1 VAEANLV
8 IGVEAVGAQEA
19 SAQLDTLA
27 TAENSV
33 TQAAER
39 QLTVTNQTA
48 AATEKAT
55 AASRR
60 AAGAASRQ
68 ATAASS
74 LASAAQNVAATQA
87 RATEASNRFGLSLPR
102 VSDESRKAG
111 MGMAMMFNEGT
122 EMVFMLSSA
131 FPALRQVSILFA
143 SAGNSAFG
151 LARAL
156 GPIGVAVAAAAA
168 AIPALISLLSD
179 TSEEMDDTAASTDR
193 ATRSLQ
199 DFIAAQRTAMR
210 AEQQL
215 ARVRAGG
222 GTAEE
227 QAGLAAMVGEEV
239 GEAEARLERVGRA
252 AGVNQQAMARIAE
265 VAREAAAQGRD
276 VSQAVT
282 QQIQFAAATGA
293 ITQSEQAQ
301 NNIRYAATALANI
314 QRDFDVQ
321 QRRAREFRE
330 DVRQQQQEEI
340 EFELAAEQD
349 PDRFGAGRR
358 RGGGGGGGGREDT
371 EQAERERVQAEFE
384 RLSAISQMQND
395 LRAKRERF
403 QDAEAARLVEAKEL
417 EIEIQD
423 AIITK
428 LEEREEREKA
438 LAAAAQ
444 ERYAEQQDQLRQ
456 LGADFGDAFEG
467 GVDRTIAA
475 FERLNL
481 ALGKAGEETIDRS
494 ELTTQAIKAAWYDT
508 ALTTGE
514 GAREAFSAAITAATS
529 GEKTLKDAIK
539 AQTHEFIRGI
549 VLRSTVAAVEQGAAA
564 LAAAAIGNFPA
575 AAAHGAAAAQYAA
588 VAGVASAVG
597 FGAGTF
603 APKKK
608 KEEEPK
614 EPKKNRERKEQQT
627 LVINVGTFP
636 VSTDADVG
644 RAVQQ
649 ALQAVERRDGR

>member
-1 VAEANLV
+1 MADTNLL
-8 IGVEAVGAQEA
+8 IGVEAVGAEEA
-19 SAQLDTLA
+19 AAQLNTLA
-27 TAENSV
+27 VAETNV
-33 TQAAER
+33 TQAVER
-39 QLTVTNQTA
+39 QSVVTN
-48 AATEKAT
+48 
-55 AASRR
+55 
-60 AAGAASRQ
+60 Q
-68 ATAASS
+68 ATAATNQAAAASQRASAATSRQASAAAS
-74 LASAAQNVAATQA
+74 LAAAAQNVAGSQE
-87 RATEASNRFGLSLPR
+87 RASQASNRFGLSLPR
-102 VSDESRKAG
+102 VSEESRKAG
-111 MGMAMMFNEGT
+111 LGMAMMFNEGT

-143 SAGNSAFG
+143 GAGNSAFG

-156 GPIGVAVAAAAA
+156 GPVGVAVAAASA

-179 TSEEMDDTAASTDR
+179 TSDEMDDTAASTDR

-199 DFIAAQRTAMR
+199 DFIAAQRAAVR

-215 ARVRAGG
+215 IRVRAGG

-227 QAGLAAMVGEEV
+227 QAGLAAMVGEQV

-301 NNIRYAATALANI
+301 NNIAYAATALANI

-349 PDRFGAGRR
+349 PERFGAGRR
-358 RGGGGGGGGREDT
+358 RGGGGGRGREDLDRA
-371 EQAERERVQAEFE
+371 EQERIAAELE
-384 RLSAISQMQND
+384 RLSAVSQMQND
-395 LRAKRERF
+395 LQAKREAFR
-403 QDAEAARLVEAKEL
+403 AREAQQLIDAKEL
-417 EIEIQD
+417 QI
-423 AIITK
+423 AIADELIAK

-438 LAAAAQ
+438 IAAEAA
-444 ERYAEQQDQLRQ
+444 ERYAEQQDQLRE
-456 LGADFGDAFEG
+456 LGVAFGDAFEG

-481 ALGKAGEETIDRS
+481 ALGKAGEDTIDS
-494 ELTTQAIKAAWYDT
+494 TELMVQTVKSAYFDMGKTTAS
-508 ALTTGE
+508 
-514 GAREAFSAAITAATS
+514 GARDAFSAAVEAAVNA
-529 GEKTLKDAIK
+529 EQPFADAIK

-549 VLRSTVAAVEQGAAA
+549 VLRSTVAAVEQGALA
-564 LAAAAIGNFPA
+564 LAAAAMGNPVS

-588 VAGVASAVG
+588 VAGVAASVG
-597 FGAGTF
+597 AAAGTF
-603 APKKK
+603 TPKRKK
-608 KEEEPK
+608 AEPVEEP
-614 EPKKNRERKEQQT
+614 EARRDRDRGQQMM
-627 LVINVGTFP
+627 VINVGTFP